1 MFSLHPGVVS
11 TNLAG
16 HLEARS
22 LMVRLGLPILKLL
35 TFKDPVQGAQTTIHC
50 AVANIEEDSGKYF
63 RYEPHLSAV
72 CYLQCSDL

>member
-11 TNLAG
+11 TSLAG

-22 LMVRLGLPILKLL
+22 LMVHLGLPILKLL
-35 TFKDPVQGAQTTIHC
+35 AFKDPVQGAQTTIHC
-50 AVANIEEDSGKYF
+50 AVANIEEGSGKYF

-72 CYLQCSDL
+72 CYLQC